1 MAADRFFELRLMM
14 EEAFSDDN
22 LDLAREL
29 AIEYLEI
36 ASSRKE
42 NWNYG
47 NALHHSN
54 LILGRIALKNEDLI
68 TAKKH
73 LIIAGATPGSPQL
86 NSFGPNMRLAKEL
99 LEKGE
104 KETVIQY
111 INMTKRFWWWIFS
124 LYKTMK
130 WKRQINK
137 GMIPD
142 FGGNLVY

>member
-73 LIIAGATPGSPQL
+73 LIL
-86 NSFGPNMRLAKEL
+86 
-99 LEKGE
+99 
-104 KETVIQY
+104 
-111 INMTKRFWWWIFS
+111 S
-124 LYKTMK
+124 L
-130 WKRQINK
+130 IH
-137 GMIPD
+137 I
-142 FGGNLVY
+142 

>member
-36 ASSRKE
+36 VSSRKE

-54 LILGRIALKNEDLI
+54 LILGRIALKNEDRI

-73 LIIAGATPGSPQL
+73 LILAGATPGSPQL